1 MNLNVERN
9 LMFRIAICD
18 DEPTIGAEIERIL
31 TRINDADHLDLHT
44 EVFLSGE
51 ELCKMLES
59 GAVFHLLYLDVRMK
73 LLDGIEVSRK
83 IREEYMDESLQI
95 VYVSSSQSH
104 TMQMF
109 ENRPMNFLPKPVSE
123 EDINRT
129 LQKAMSLWSRDKSTF
144 EFNNNN
150 KQYRVKANE
159 IVYFESDNKKI
170 FVHTLGNTLEFYGK
184 LSQVEQQLG
193 KQNFVWIHK
202 SYLVNYQYIRE
213 AKYDEVVMST
223 GLRLPIS
230 QTFRKSVRDFMVQ
243 RRKEGLNHGT
253 L

>member
-1 MNLNVERN
+1 
-9 LMFRIAICD
+9 MFRIALCD
-18 DEPTIGAEIERIL
+18 DEPTICAEMERIL
-31 TRINDADHLDLHT
+31 IHLNKDKKLDLEI

-51 ELCKMLES
+51 ELCKAIET
-59 GAVFHLLYLDVRMK
+59 GGVFHLLYLDVRMK

-83 IREEYMDESLQI
+83 IREEFLDESLQI
-95 VYVSSSQSH
+95 VYVSSSREH

-123 EDINRT
+123 EDIERT
-129 LQKAMSLWSRDKSTF
+129 LQKAMSLWSRDKTVF

-150 KQYRVKANE
+150 NQYRVKANE
-159 IVYFESDNKKI
+159 IIYFESDNKKI
-170 FVHTLGNTLEFYGK
+170 LVHTLTETLEFYGK
-184 LSQVEQQLG
+184 LSLVAQQVG

-202 SYLVNYQYIRE
+202 SYLVNYLYIRE
-213 AKYDEVVMST
+213 AKYEEVTMSS

-243 RRKEGLNHGT
+243 QRKGGVEDGSN
-253 L
+253 

>member
-1 MNLNVERN
+1 
-9 LMFRIAICD
+9 MFRIAICD

-31 TRINDADHLDLHT
+31 TRINEADYLDLHT

-83 IREEYMDESLQI
+83 IREEYLDESLQI
-95 VYVSSSQSH
+95 VYISSSQSH

-123 EDINRT
+123 EDIKRT

-150 KQYRVKANE
+150 KQYRVQANE

-170 FVHTLGNTLEFYGK
+170 FVHTLTNTLEFYGK

-193 KQNFVWIHK
+193 KQNFVGFTNLIWLTISIFEK
-202 SYLVNYQYIRE
+202 PNMMKWSCPPGFDCRL
-213 AKYDEVVMST
+213 AKRFGRVS
-223 GLRLPIS
+223 
-230 QTFRKSVRDFMVQ
+230 
-243 RRKEGLNHGT
+243 GT
-253 L
+253 LWCNAERKV